1 MPVRILHYCFWRFR
15 GYGKFKTPM
24 EHAIAL
30 YSYEG
35 LTEQELSFSKNDVF
49 KILDRENQDWWFV
62 ESETQKQ
69 GYVPTTYVKPYE
81 DKIIQLD
88 SEHEGRQDIQVDS
101 EPEDPQEGQDSD
113 DDDDDEHHMD
123 NAEHGKLI

>member
-1 MPVRILHYCFWRFR
+1 
-15 GYGKFKTPM
+15 M
-24 EHAIAL
+24 EHAVAL

-81 DKIIQLD
+81 YIQLD
-88 SEHEGRQDIQVDS
+88 SEHEGRQEVDSEPEGPQDIQVDS
-101 EPEDPQEGQDSD
+101 EPEDPQDSD
-113 DDDDDEHHMD
+113 DDEEHHMD